1 MKNGTLFLKSTL
13 LFCFITGCS
22 FMNEQQE
29 ISKPASS
36 LIQGQPIGGGQDL
49 TNRMLIIATGD
60 MSGVYFSL
68 GQKLSAMYEKYNG
81 AVSGTQVTQAS
92 IENTE
97 LVSQRRA
104 EIGFTTVDVLELPY
118 TNDSRL
124 RVLTTLYSNYVQ
136 LVTTKQ
142 HDIDSLDD
150 LAGKRVSV
158 GTSGSGTR
166 LIAERIL
173 LESDLQPEQLNLSYL
188 SFSQAAEALQ
198 NGSIDAAFFSSG
210 IPNNEIAYTSE
221 QKELSIIPIPKEI
234 IDRLQKQYGVY
245 TQNEIPIDTYKGM
258 NKGVQTIS
266 IKNVLIT
273 YDEMS
278 DKHAYN
284 LVKTLYE
291 HLPELQATHPA
302 ASDISMSVAAEQVP
316 LEMHS
321 GAMKYFTEHGLKK
334 K

>member
-1 MKNGTLFLKSTL
+1 MKNGTLFLPFIL

-29 ISKPASS
+29 ISQPASA
-36 LIQGQPIGGGQDL
+36 LRQGQPDSSGQDL
-49 TNRMLIIATGD
+49 SNRMLIIATGD
-60 MSGVYFSL
+60 MSGVYFTV
-68 GQKLSAMYEKYNG
+68 GQRLSALYERYNG

-97 LVSQRRA
+97 LVSQHRA
-104 EIGFTTVDVLELPY
+104 EIGFTTVDVLELPS
-118 TNDSRL
+118 TNKSRL
-124 RVLTTLYSNYVQ
+124 RALTTLYSNYVQ
-136 LVTTKQ
+136 IVTTKR

-173 LESDLQPEQLNLSYL
+173 LETDLQPEQLNLSYL
-188 SFSQAAEALQ
+188 SFTQAAEALQ

-210 IPNNEIAYTSE
+210 IPNYEIAYTSK
-221 QKELSIIPIPKEI
+221 QTELSIIPIPKDI

-245 TQNEIPIDTYKGM
+245 AQNEIPVDTYKGM
-258 NKGVQTIS
+258 QKEVQTIS
-266 IKNVLIT
+266 IKNVLVT

-278 DKHAYN
+278 DRHAYN

-291 HLPELQATHPA
+291 HLPELQDTHPA
-302 ASDISMSVAAEQVP
+302 ASDISLNDAAGPVP
-316 LEMHS
+316 LDFHS
-321 GAMKYFTEHGLKK
+321 GAMKYFTEHGLMKK
-334 K
+334 